1 MKSSPSTPDATSHI
15 QRACGL
21 PMRCDVSVHSWRQL
35 TVSSLI
41 AGELAGALVGCER
54 VDDVVEIAGQHFLQS
69 VDRETDAVVGDA
81 VLFVVV
87 GADLL
92 AATATTNLRTTLGR

>member
-1 MKSSPSTPDATSHI
+1 MKSSPSTPDATSHN
-15 QRACGL
+15 QRACGR
-21 PMRCDVSVHSWRQL
+21 PVRCDVSVHRRRQR
-35 TVSSLI
+35 TVWSLI

-54 VDDVVEIAGQHFLQS
+54 VDDVIEIAGQHFLQS
-69 VDRETDAVVGDA
+69 VDGEPDAVVGDA

-92 AATATTNLRTTLGR
+92 AATAATDLRTTL